1 MRRVVTLLLLS
12 LLFHSAAGAATRRE
26 VQRLPDPKYKGTITL
41 EESLAHRRSE
51 RSFKDANLTN
61 EQIAQ
66 LLWAAQGITERTWG
80 FRTAP
85 SAGST
90 YPLELYLVKRDG
102 VYHYLPLTHSLEQI
116 KDIDCRPS
124 LTRASLGQNFIGE
137 APIVIVIAA
146 DFERTEMKYGA
157 RAQRYVHLEAG
168 HAAENV
174 LLQAVALGLA
184 AVPVGSFWDDV
195 VKAVLDLPYV
205 HDPLY
210 LIPVGYVK

>member
-1 MRRVVTLLLLS
+1 MRRILLLLLLS
-12 LLFHSAAGAATRRE
+12 IFLCSGAWAISRNI
-26 VQRLPDPKYKGTITL
+26 QRLPDPKYKGTLTL

-51 RSFKDANLTN
+51 RSFRDAQLTN

-85 SAGST
+85 SSGST
-90 YPLELYLVKRDG
+90 YPLEVYLVKRDG

-146 DFERTEMKYGA
+146 DFERTEAKYGA
-157 RAQRYVHLEAG
+157 RAQRYVQMEAG
-168 HAAENV
+168 HAAENI

>member
-1 MRRVVTLLLLS
+1 MRRILLLLLLS
-12 LLFHSAAGAATRRE
+12 IFLCSGAWAISRNI
-26 VQRLPDPKYKGTITL
+26 QRLPDPKYRGTLTL

-51 RSFKDANLTN
+51 RSFKNAGLTN
-61 EQIAQ
+61 EQIGQ
-66 LLWAAQGITERTWG
+66 LLWAAQGITEQTWG

-90 YPLELYLVKRDG
+90 YPLEIYLVKKDG
-102 VYHYLPLTHSLEQI
+102 VYHYLPLTHSLEQL

-146 DFERTEMKYGA
+146 DFERTEAKYGA

>member
-1 MRRVVTLLLLS
+1 MRRILLLLLLS
-12 LLFHSAAGAATRRE
+12 IFLCSGAWAISRNI
-26 VQRLPDPKYKGTITL
+26 QRLPDPKYKGTLTL

-51 RSFKDANLTN
+51 RSFRDASLTN

-85 SAGST
+85 SSGST
-90 YPLELYLVKRDG
+90 YPLEVYLVKRDG

-146 DFERTEMKYGA
+146 DFERTEAKYGA